1 MLNKMQGGDKI
12 TVLGIGNPLC
22 SDDGIGIRIIGEMRE
37 NSSQKGIQF
46 IDGGTA
52 PDLFSLLDEDV
63 TKLIIV
69 DALKGGGPAGSIYR
83 LVIRDSNISEETP
96 VSLHG
101 LGVLDSLLM
110 MKKLGMRRPEVVI
123 VGVEPA
129 EVSPG
134 LKLSPRIETVVPSII
149 KAVEDEIRAGH

>member
-1 MLNKMQGGDKI
+1 MKGEYKI
-12 TVLGIGNPLC
+12 AVLGIGNPLC
-22 SDDGIGIRIIGEMRE
+22 SDDGIGIRVIEKMRE
-37 NSSQKGIQF
+37 SGKQKDVQL
-46 IDGGTA
+46 IDGGTS

-69 DALKGGGPAGSIYR
+69 DALKGGGRPGSIYR

-129 EVSPG
+129 AVSPG
-134 LKLSPRIETVVPSII
+134 LKLSPQIEKVVPSII
-149 KAVEDEIRAGH
+149 QAVEDEIRAGH